1 MYPSQ
6 LIEGD
11 RQLMANVYLGL
22 GSNIGDKKQ
31 YIIDAIEALSD
42 DRHINLIQVAE
53 MIETEPYGH
62 VEQDDFLNTCVH
74 IETDYTPYEMLDKAM
89 EIEQS
94 LDRERLIK
102 WGPRTID
109 IDILLY
115 KDLQI
120 EQDNLTIPHEEL
132 HLRSFVLEPLN
143 SIAKDVVH
151 PVFNQTIHELYLDLK
166 RKEMKE

>member
-1 MYPSQ
+1 
-6 LIEGD
+6 
-11 RQLMANVYLGL
+11 
-22 GSNIGDKKQ
+22 
-31 YIIDAIEALSD
+31 
-42 DRHINLIQVAE
+42 
-53 MIETEPYGH
+53 
-62 VEQDDFLNTCVH
+62 
-74 IETDYTPYEMLDKAM
+74 MLDKAM

-94 LDRERLIK
+94 LDRERYIK

-115 KDLQI
+115 EDLQI